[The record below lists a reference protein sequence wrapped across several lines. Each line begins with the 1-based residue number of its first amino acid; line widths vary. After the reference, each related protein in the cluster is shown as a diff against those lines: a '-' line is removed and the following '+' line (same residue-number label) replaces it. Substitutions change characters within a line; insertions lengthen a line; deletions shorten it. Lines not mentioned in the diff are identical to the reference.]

1 MAGKGRERKEPK
13 NTRNRPEAKNCRI
26 LSTSFARFLQ
36 LWPKRGGHFRF
47 AYYELKEAVGT
58 SFRLVH
64 ERHHHGLLAVAD
76 EKRPTRRMVSPS
88 DPLAMVA
95 LGHKAMLGNKWC
107 LGCTFITWSMRS
119 RNDDLDCEA
128 CLWPRWMR
136 SSCRFRK
143 GSRVRDEKQEKKKE
157 ERKKKEEKKG
167 KRGGQRFGECF
178 FPMKRC
184 AITTEENKGRTRM
197 GWMRLFR
204 LLRSLLV
211 SEIRLCGQMF
221 FQWLFRIRD
230 FSRWLNG
237 SGRRSG
243 EFVVVWRNW
252 DKKWVKWKI
261 RIESW

>member
-1 MAGKGRERKEPK
+1 MAGKARERKEPR
-13 NTRNRPEAKNCRI
+13 NTRNRTSPWGKELPYPVHIFRAFS
-26 LSTSFARFLQ
+26 STLT
-36 LWPKRGGHFRF
+36 KGGGHFRF

-143 GSRVRDEKQEKKKE
+143 GSRVRDEKQEKKK
-157 ERKKKEEKKG
+157 KEKKG
-167 KRGGQRFGECF
+167 KKRKTRGTKVRRVFLSNETLRYHDGKNKENKNGLDEIISLTSLVTRFGDSPLWTNVF
-178 FPMKRC
+178 NNYLGYTIFPD
-184 AITTEENKGRTRM
+184 G
-197 GWMRLFR
+197 
-204 LLRSLLV
+204 
-211 SEIRLCGQMF
+211 
-221 FQWLFRIRD
+221 
-230 FSRWLNG
+230 
-237 SGRRSG
+237 
-243 EFVVVWRNW
+243 
-252 DKKWVKWKI
+252 
-261 RIESW
+261 

>member
-1 MAGKGRERKEPK
+1 MAGKARERKEPR
-13 NTRNRPEAKNCRI
+13 NTRNRTPPWGKELPYPVHIFRAFS
-26 LSTSFARFLQ
+26 STLT
-36 LWPKRGGHFRF
+36 KGGGHFRF

-119 RNDDLDCEA
+119 RNDDLDCET

-143 GSRVRDEKQEKKKE
+143 GSRVRDEKQEKKKKE
-157 ERKKKEEKKG
+157 KKKGEKG

-184 AITTEENKGRTRM
+184 AITTKKIRRTRM

-221 FQWLFRIRD
+221 SIIIWDIPFFQMVKSVLAREMGNLLWRKKIQIKISKMKIKNRI
-230 FSRWLNG
+230 LIN
-237 SGRRSG
+237 
-243 EFVVVWRNW
+243 
-252 DKKWVKWKI
+252 
-261 RIESW
+261 

>member
-1 MAGKGRERKEPK
+1 MGCWQLPMK
-13 NTRNRPEAKNCRI
+13 NDRQDEWSLPQT
-26 LSTSFARFLQ
+26 
-36 LWPKRGGHFRF
+36 LWPWWLSAIRQCLETNDVLDVHLLRGRC
-47 AYYELKEAVGT
+47 EAGTTTSIARRACDLVGC
-58 SFRLVH
+58 V
-64 ERHHHGLLAVAD
+64 
-76 EKRPTRRMVSPS
+76 RRVGS
-88 DPLAMVA
+88 ARVV
-95 LGHKAMLGNKWC
+95 GWE
-107 LGCTFITWSMRS
+107 MRS
-119 RNDDLDCEA
+119 
-128 CLWPRWMR
+128 
-136 SSCRFRK
+136 
-143 GSRVRDEKQEKKKE
+143 KKKKG
-157 ERKKKEEKKG
+157 RKKKKRRKKEG

-243 EFVVVWRNW
+243 EFVVAWRDW

>member
-143 GSRVRDEKQEKKKE
+143 GSRVRDEKQEKKRKKE
-157 ERKKKEEKKG
+157 KKKKKKKENAGDKGSESVSFQWNVALSRRKKI
-167 KRGGQRFGECF
+167 RGEQEWVGWDYFAYFARYSFRRFAFVDKCF
-178 FPMKRC
+178 FTDYLGY
-184 AITTEENKGRTRM
+184 AIFPDG
-197 GWMRLFR
+197 
-204 LLRSLLV
+204 
-211 SEIRLCGQMF
+211 
-221 FQWLFRIRD
+221 
-230 FSRWLNG
+230 
-237 SGRRSG
+237 
-243 EFVVVWRNW
+243 
-252 DKKWVKWKI
+252 
-261 RIESW
+261 